1 MDTSPSPKQH
11 LKVLYILFVILLLM
25 VASLLTIMGGHRIDD
40 YKNHHLEI
48 SKVSSNDIANQVNR
62 FIQDRKYRI
71 SLFARDHDN
80 LLTKLSKQPDDETLL
95 EELTTLVRD
104 YFPDYFS
111 ITIAD
116 KMGNAILDDF
126 DGFIGQ
132 ACQKDMSK
140 FKANNTQLPSI
151 HPNPHSY
158 HFDVMSNTSFGLFFV
173 SFHVDLLAD
182 ILKAAQS
189 VNHYLML
196 VHQEHQLIE
205 VTSKGGRNK
214 YCKR

>member
-104 YFPDYFS
+104 YF
-111 ITIAD
+111 
-116 KMGNAILDDF
+116 
-126 DGFIGQ
+126 Q
-132 ACQKDMSK
+132 
-140 FKANNTQLPSI
+140 
-151 HPNPHSY
+151 
-158 HFDVMSNTSFGLFFV
+158 
-173 SFHVDLLAD
+173 
-182 ILKAAQS
+182 
-189 VNHYLML
+189 
-196 VHQEHQLIE
+196 
-205 VTSKGGRNK
+205 
-214 YCKR
+214 